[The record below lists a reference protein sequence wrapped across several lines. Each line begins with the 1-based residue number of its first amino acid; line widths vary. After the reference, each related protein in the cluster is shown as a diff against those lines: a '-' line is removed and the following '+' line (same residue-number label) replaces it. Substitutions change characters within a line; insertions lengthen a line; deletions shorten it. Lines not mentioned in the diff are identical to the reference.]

1 MTFPNDL
8 VRQNDMVYAKS
19 QLLLSLLRSIN
30 LTFFQN
36 QRNSLFSQ
44 KNGEVKIFRKRLQE
58 TANLQETASQLMTT
72 PFLMAKV
79 KMQTKDDKMMISER
93 CFRAVDVTLTKDL
106 VRQNDMVYAK
116 IQLLLSLLRSI
127 NLTFSKING
136 TAFSVK
142 KWRSEDIQ
150 KKAAPI
156 HKKQPII
163 TLLN

>member
-58 TANLQETASQLMTT
+58 TANLPETAMLT
-72 PFLMAKV
+72 PRFLDRSSDLFLLYV
-79 KMQTKDDKMMISER
+79 
-93 CFRAVDVTLTKDL
+93 CLTQFLD
-106 VRQNDMVYAK
+106 
-116 IQLLLSLLRSI
+116 
-127 NLTFSKING
+127 T
-136 TAFSVK
+136 
-142 KWRSEDIQ
+142 
-150 KKAAPI
+150 
-156 HKKQPII
+156 
-163 TLLN
+163 